1 MPSRRQAFMKSGHLR
16 AALLARAREGLWGA
30 GMEGIKVA
38 NSQYLLQTTFQ
49 GKVKSCVSG
58 LQDILRAGLQ
68 RHFFHPSVMALLS
81 PHLPYLLPLPF
92 TQSPSW
98 GIKNIYII
106 AFTISPAR
114 IVIKESEATP
124 SFGSTQGKEVQQL
137 SLSQS

>member
-1 MPSRRQAFMKSGHLR
+1 MKSGHLR
-16 AALLARAREGLWGA
+16 AALLAGAREGLWGA
-30 GMEGIKVA
+30 GMQGIKVA
-38 NSQYLLQTTFQ
+38 HSQYLLQTFQ
-49 GKVKSCVSG
+49 GKVKSCLSG

-68 RHFFHPSVMALLS
+68 RYFFHAFVMALLS

-98 GIKNIYII
+98 GIKKIYII